1 MTTNK
6 IEKLRKELAKKLVN
20 KCFYFNEVSSLG
32 NKVHNK
38 SIKELS
44 FELYGKSY

>member
-1 MTTNK
+1 MTKNK
-6 IEKLRKELAKKLVN
+6 IDKLRNELAKKLRN

-32 NKVHNK
+32 YMLHNK